1 MLHYA
6 CTSTLVTCYIGLL
19 PVDDCVTFPQ
29 VIDTRD
35 ELVKALVG
43 RHNVHLYVRMS
54 VIPSPS
60 VFFSARTCSNWLSIH
75 QSVVL
80 VIVRLIR

>member
-60 VFFSARTCSNWLSIH
+60 VFFLRVPAVTGLAFINPWFL
-75 QSVVL
+75 
-80 VIVRLIR
+80 